1 MDYSLASGLV
11 TSFSFCAV
19 LFVCCLILA
28 PDLWEETML
37 LMRQVRL
44 GVRRSWWLLLNNPDL
59 PWVRLLISYR
69 ARRIATELLREAE
82 RMRKERE

>member
-11 TSFSFCAV
+11 TSFSFCLV

-37 LMRQVRL
+37 LMRQVRV
-44 GVRRSWWLLLNNPDL
+44 GVLRFWWLLLNHPDM
-59 PWVRLLISYR
+59 PWVRLLITYR
-69 ARRIATELLREAE
+69 AHRIARELMKEAE
-82 RMRKERE
+82 RLRKDRE